1 MLRRDFVVLGAGLAL
16 SAGVL
21 GQGSAVAA
29 EEGFVPLFKL
39 DSLTEYDFDP
49 ELWTVAEG
57 TIIGTTD
64 KKQIKSNSFFSTK
77 KTYKNFVLKVDWKLR
92 NGNSGIQLRSKQ
104 HDNHKITGYQADIAD
119 NDFLGILYE
128 EGGRGILAQVADKAA
143 VKAAVKKGDWNTYEI
158 TVDGNKIKQVLNGV
172 TTIEFTDADEKKG
185 AKEGVIALQIHVG
198 PNMQIEFRNAVIKEL
213 P

>member
-21 GQGSAVAA
+21 GQGSAAAA

-39 DSLTEYDFDP
+39 DSLSDYDYDP

-57 TIIGTTD
+57 VIIGTTD

-77 KTYKNFVLKVDWKLR
+77 KTYKNFVLRIDWKLR

-172 TTIEFTDADEKKG
+172 VTIDFTDKDEKKG

-198 PNMQIEFRNAVIKEL
+198 PNMQIEFKNAVIKEL